1 MSEKLINGTES
12 TESSHQENTFEPIK
26 SQEDLDKIIGA
37 RVARER
43 KKYEGFEVYKE
54 KAEKY
59 DAFEE
64 SQKTEMQKLNE
75 RLENAEKENAA
86 YKQREQLAGWA
97 KEVSDTSGVPTNLLR
112 GSTKEELMAHADELK
127 AFMGEQPTAPVVP
140 SDGQK
145 PKHKTATT
153 ADLFAEALG
162 DKL

>member
-1 MSEKLINGTES
+1 MSEEMINGTES
-12 TESSHQENTFEPIK
+12 IESNSQENTFEPIK

-43 KKYEGFEVYKE
+43 KKYEGFDIYKE

-59 DAFEE
+59 DAFAE
-64 SQKTEMQKLNE
+64 SQKTELQKINE

-86 YKQREQLAGWA
+86 YKQREQLAIWK
-97 KEVSDTSGVPTNLLR
+97 KEVSNETSVPANLLR
-112 GSTKEELMAHADELK
+112 GNTKEELMAHAEELK
-127 AFMGEQPTAPVVP
+127 AFIGEQPTAPVVP

>member
-1 MSEKLINGTES
+1 MSEEINNTGTGTEEHGGHEEFS
-12 TESSHQENTFEPIK
+12 AITT
-26 SQEDLDKIIGA
+26 QEDLDKIIGA

-86 YKQREQLAGWA
+86 YKQREQLVEWA
-97 KEVSDTSGVPTNLLR
+97 KEVSDTSGVPANLLR

-127 AFMGEQPTAPVVP
+127 AFIGEQPTAPVVP